1 MTKIKIL
8 LITICIMVMS
18 TMTVSANAF
27 DDLKDDL
34 KDDQAL
40 KLAAGYLVANEV
52 QRLTKISALELFLAS
67 TAVNYMDDKDLTNAV
82 VKMTIGEI
90 SQEIG
95 LSADTLR
102 YYEKIGLLPNVPRDN
117 SGKRNYDENF
127 INWIKF
133 IQTLKNSGMSLNDI
147 IEYIN
152 LAKCG
157 NNTYQERK
165 NLLIK
170 SKQILL
176 EKMSNLQSMIE
187 KANYQIN
194 NYDNILV
201 PKTDALI
208 F

>member
-1 MTKIKIL
+1 
-8 LITICIMVMS
+8 
-18 TMTVSANAF
+18 
-27 DDLKDDL
+27 
-34 KDDQAL
+34 
-40 KLAAGYLVANEV
+40 
-52 QRLTKISALELFLAS
+52 
-67 TAVNYMDDKDLTNAV
+67 
-82 VKMTIGEI
+82 MTIGEI

-95 LSADTLR
+95 LSADILR

-133 IQTLKNSGMSLNDI
+133 IQILKNSGMSLNDI

>member
-1 MTKIKIL
+1 MT
-8 LITICIMVMS
+8 S
-18 TMTVSANAF
+18 
-27 DDLKDDL
+27 
-34 KDDQAL
+34 
-40 KLAAGYLVANEV
+40 
-52 QRLTKISALELFLAS
+52 
-67 TAVNYMDDKDLTNAV
+67 
-82 VKMTIGEI
+82 GEI

-152 LAKCG
+152 LAKYG

-194 NYDNILV
+194 NYDNILA

>member
-1 MTKIKIL
+1 
-8 LITICIMVMS
+8 
-18 TMTVSANAF
+18 
-27 DDLKDDL
+27 
-34 KDDQAL
+34 
-40 KLAAGYLVANEV
+40 
-52 QRLTKISALELFLAS
+52 
-67 TAVNYMDDKDLTNAV
+67 
-82 VKMTIGEI
+82 MTIGEI
-90 SQEIG
+90 SQKIG

-152 LAKCG
+152 LAKYG

>member
-1 MTKIKIL
+1 MNL
-8 LITICIMVMS
+8 L
-18 TMTVSANAF
+18 
-27 DDLKDDL
+27 
-34 KDDQAL
+34 
-40 KLAAGYLVANEV
+40 
-52 QRLTKISALELFLAS
+52 
-67 TAVNYMDDKDLTNAV
+67 
-82 VKMTIGEI
+82 
-90 SQEIG
+90 
-95 LSADTLR
+95 
-102 YYEKIGLLPNVPRDN
+102 
-117 SGKRNYDENF
+117 
-127 INWIKF
+127 F

-152 LAKCG
+152 LAKYG

-201 PKTDALI
+201 PKTNALI